1 MAEMIGSE
9 NNQSQIIGSKIA
21 VKFTEALITLATD
34 KSKELV
40 IINYVPLHLAIIFER
55 CSYLLFEPM
64 IKRARK
70 TTFRGAFVE
79 ITTHAAEIITKIYKY
94 LSLNHKQSLL
104 KELRALIEKC
114 KTIKIDKEG
123 IESLTF
129 SLETICSALAQHCN
143 KVEEEDWAS
152 MKEHSDIML

>member
-1 MAEMIGSE
+1 MIGSE

-21 VKFTEALITLATD
+21 AKFTEALVYLATD

-40 IINYVPLHLAIIFER
+40 IINYVPLHLSIIFER

-64 IKRARK
+64 VKRARK

-79 ITTHAAEIITKIYKY
+79 ITTHAAEIITKVYKY
-94 LSLNHKQSLL
+94 LSFNHKDSLL
-104 KELRALIEKC
+104 KDLKGLIEKC
-114 KTIKIDKEG
+114 KSIKIDKEG
-123 IESLTF
+123 IDSLTF
-129 SLETICSALAQHCN
+129 SLNAICSALAQHSN